1 MQAYCGTE
9 DSTVPPGN
17 LGPKAHLSMPNRAQT
32 DESSS
37 GKQAVYTMHCA
48 APREKGLLGNTAGKY
63 VYQPM
68 TSVCQL
74 PSTPVPVVPSDC
86 SDTIHL
92 SVSLTERFLRTAP
105 CFLPPPCPESPK
117 YCVISD
123 LFVDDYI
130 VKRINGKMCYVQR
143 PPPPMP
149 VPASAPAPALTP
161 APPQLPPPHHAPN
174 HAPSHAPHIHTKQS
188 PPAEKAKAPKMDH
201 CSSPSS
207 SEDSGINAVGLHY
220 LESCDED
227 SEEDEEDE
235 ELSSDGE
242 SSPSSLGEQDECSL
256 LSPSKS
262 TVEIIEKIETTASVS
277 WWIIVTLSPHH
288 LHTLPRMDVPIGGI

>member
-1 MQAYCGTE
+1 MMAASGVSKSDKLDEAQALAKSCAGRPDFLPCDGLSICATH
-9 DSTVPPGN
+9 SHGKCFKLHWCCH
-17 LGPKAHLSMPNRAQT
+17 LGWC
-32 DESSS
+32 
-37 GKQAVYTMHCA
+37 HC
-48 APREKGLLGNTAGKY
+48 KY

-74 PSTPVPVVPSDC
+74 PSTLVPATPSG
-86 SDTIHL
+86 SRDTIHL

-105 CFLPPPCPESPK
+105 CLLTPSCPESPK

-123 LFVDDYI
+123 LFIDDYI

-143 PPPPMP
+143 PPPPLP
-149 VPASAPAPALTP
+149 APAPAP
-161 APPQLPPPHHAPN
+161 PPPQLPPQLQPGQALRAVHAEGKR
-174 HAPSHAPHIHTKQS
+174 APS
-188 PPAEKAKAPKMDH
+188 AEKAQAPKMDH
-201 CSSPSS
+201 CTSPSS

-227 SEEDEEDE
+227 SEEEEDDD

-242 SSPSSLGEQDECSL
+242 SSPSSLGDQDECAL

-262 TVEIIEKIETTASVS
+262 AVEIIEKIETTV
-277 WWIIVTLSPHH
+277 
-288 LHTLPRMDVPIGGI
+288 